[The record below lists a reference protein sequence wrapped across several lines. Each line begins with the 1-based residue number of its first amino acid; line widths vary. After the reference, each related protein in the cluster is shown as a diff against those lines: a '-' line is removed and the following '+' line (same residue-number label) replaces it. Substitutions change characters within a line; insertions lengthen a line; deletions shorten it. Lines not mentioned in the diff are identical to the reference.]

1 MLDLNLKRVYDVNII
16 RIDENSPKGCFKNQK
31 INQKINFLVNKM
43 NVIKS
48 SNKYITEVKTEA
60 KKISWP
66 TKKVTVRDSVI
77 VVAIS
82 LATAAF
88 LGGVDYLLSYL
99 IKEFVV

>member
-1 MLDLNLKRVYDVNII
+1 
-16 RIDENSPKGCFKNQK
+16 
-31 INQKINFLVNKM
+31 M

>member
-1 MLDLNLKRVYDVNII
+1 MIFFLDLNLKRVYDVNII

-31 INQKINFLVNKM
+31 INFLVNKM

-48 SNKYITEVKTEA
+48 SNQYITEVKTEA

-99 IKEFVV
+99 IKEFIV